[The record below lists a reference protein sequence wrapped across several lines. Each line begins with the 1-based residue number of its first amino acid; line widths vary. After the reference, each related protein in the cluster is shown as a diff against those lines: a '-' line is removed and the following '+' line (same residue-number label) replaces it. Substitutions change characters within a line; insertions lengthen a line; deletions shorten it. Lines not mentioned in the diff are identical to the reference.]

1 MDKNKKKFVIIGST
15 LIVLATL
22 AAVVFSTR
30 QKTEKLLKIGVLQF
44 VEHEALDSAYKG
56 FVDELSENGFKD
68 SENIKI
74 EFKNAQGNAADCHS
88 IANQF
93 VSDKKDLILAIATP
107 AALSVAN
114 ATTEIPI
121 VATAITNFE
130 TAGLVKSHQKPET
143 NVTGVSDL
151 APVLKQIGLIKELLP
166 NAKTVGILYSSGEPN
181 SQYQANLAIE
191 ECKKL
196 NLAAKTYTF
205 SQSSELQSV
214 IESSKGAI
222 DALYAPT
229 DNIVASN
236 IDLVVRVAAQ
246 NKVPLITWNKETVS
260 KGAIGTYCTDY
271 YDIGRL
277 TGTCAIKI
285 LKGEEKPQNIPIEY
299 LKENKLVF
307 NQKIADQLCIKIPD
321 KFQEVAEFLES
332 YSKKLVE
339 NSDSNELETS
349 EDD

>member
-44 VEHEALDSAYKG
+44 VEHEALDFAYKG

-151 APVLKQIGLIKELLP
+151 APVSKQIGLIKELLP

-229 DNIVASN
+229 DNMVASN
-236 IDLVVRVAAQ
+236 VDVIVKSSIEYKIPFICCDRAYVQ
-246 NKVPLITWNKETVS
+246 
-260 KGAIGTYCTDY
+260 KGALGAYFVNYEEIGKLS
-271 YDIGRL
+271 GQQV
-277 TGTCAIKI
+277 IKI
-285 LKGEEKPQNIPIEY
+285 LKKLENPQNLPIGY
-299 LKENKLVF
+299 LNENKLIL
-307 NQKIADQLCIKIPD
+307 NATTARKIGLIIPS
-321 KFQEVAEFLES
+321 KFT
-332 YSKKLVE
+332 E
-339 NSDSNELETS
+339 NSEILE
-349 EDD
+349 